1 MKQTISTMQAAEI
14 LFKDQYANWSSEAA
28 YALALYYEE
37 LEASLGEEI
46 EFDPVA
52 IRCDW
57 SEFKTEKEALEN
69 YGLDNISDLE
79 YDTTV
84 IELDNG
90 SILVHDY

>member
-14 LFKDQYANWSSEAA
+14 LFKDQYANWSSAAA

-37 LEASLGEEI
+37 LEETFEQSI
-46 EFDPVA
+46 DFDPVA

-57 SEFKTEKEALEN
+57 TEFKTEKEALEN

-79 YDTTV
+79 YHTV
-84 IELDNG
+84 IIELDNG